1 LGSVSRR
8 LERLEER
15 ARSSREEAKERTR
28 SAESREVLRRL
39 SDSELGAYVGALR
52 CLNAES
58 APLDEDRTIL
68 DWITQLYEEMR
79 QKEYGETRP
88 DERGDRAD
96 NPGFA

>member
-15 ARSSREEAKERTR
+15 ARASREEAEERTR
-28 SAESREVLRRL
+28 SAESREGLRRL
-39 SDSELGAYVGALR
+39 SDPELEAYVGALR

-68 DWITQLYEEMR
+68 DRVTQLYEEVR
-79 QKEYGETRP
+79 HEQAPTH
-88 DERGDRAD
+88 
-96 NPGFA
+96 

>member
-15 ARSSREEAKERTR
+15 ARSSREEAEERTR

-39 SDSELGAYVGALR
+39 SDPELEAYVGALR

-58 APLDEDRTIL
+58 APLGEDRAIL
-68 DWITQLYEEMR
+68 DRVTQLYEEVR
-79 QKEYGETRP
+79 HEQATTH
-88 DERGDRAD
+88 
-96 NPGFA
+96 